1 MMAEAPKARL
11 SRPLRTV
18 LSDETYNRV
27 REMLLTHEIAPGE
40 RINIDA
46 LARELDVSQ
55 TPVREAL
62 ARLES
67 DDLVI
72 KEPLRGYQ
80 ATALLSASELKD
92 LFQFRGIIEPWA
104 AMTAARGIT
113 EDGRERLAAELTA
126 GKDAQHLNT
135 EDSYKAMSEHDA
147 RFHALVAELSGS
159 DFVREAYIRTH
170 CHLHLFRLYTVLKTR
185 LREDR
190 KDAAVIRELF
200 ELYYEPK
207 SGFLAFTEHQA
218 IADAISAGDQAK
230 ASTLMLAHINS
241 SLERFGPTMS
251 MMEENQ

>member
-1 MMAEAPKARL
+1 MAEAPKARL

-104 AMTAARGIT
+104 AMTAARGNHR
-113 EDGRERLAAELTA
+113 GREGAPGCGTHRGKRRSTPQHGRLV
-126 GKDAQHLNT
+126 Q
-135 EDSYKAMSEHDA
+135 
-147 RFHALVAELSGS
+147 
-159 DFVREAYIRTH
+159 
-170 CHLHLFRLYTVLKTR
+170 
-185 LREDR
+185 
-190 KDAAVIRELF
+190 
-200 ELYYEPK
+200 
-207 SGFLAFTEHQA
+207 
-218 IADAISAGDQAK
+218 GD
-230 ASTLMLAHINS
+230 
-241 SLERFGPTMS
+241 E
-251 MMEENQ
+251 